1 MISDDSAEIPGGLG
15 APIVMFSSRAPLGQG
30 LGRARGVSGRVS
42 GVPEGGAFRVV
53 QGKACFSRPFTTHLK
68 IGFAVLPPD
77 PAPPTIRKWGGGVR
91 RMVVVKDQEK
101 QKVG

>member
-1 MISDDSAEIPGGLG
+1 
-15 APIVMFSSRAPLGQG
+15 MFSSRDPLGQG
-30 LGRARGVSGRVS
+30 LGRARGGSGRVS

-77 PAPPTIRKWGGGVR
+77 PAPPTIKKWGSGVR
-91 RMVVVKDQEK
+91 RSVGGKGSRKADGGTEK
-101 QKVG
+101 EK

>member
-1 MISDDSAEIPGGLG
+1 ML
-15 APIVMFSSRAPLGQG
+15 FSRAPLGQG
-30 LGRARGVSGRVS
+30 LGRARGGSNRVS
-42 GVPEGGAFRVV
+42 GMLEGGAFRVV
-53 QGKACFSRPFTTHLK
+53 QRKACFFRPFTTHLK